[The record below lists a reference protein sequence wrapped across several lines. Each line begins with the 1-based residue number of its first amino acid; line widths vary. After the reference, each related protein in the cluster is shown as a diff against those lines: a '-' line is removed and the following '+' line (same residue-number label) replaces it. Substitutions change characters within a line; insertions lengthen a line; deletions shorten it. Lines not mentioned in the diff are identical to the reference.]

1 MKIKAAVL
9 TQLQTIKIQDYDA
22 HDPGPDE
29 VAVHPEYVG
38 VCGSDVHFF
47 EHGCIGSCKVT
58 YPFILGHECAGTVTA
73 VGSNVTDLKVGD
85 RVVIEPGI
93 PCGTCDFCRHGRYN
107 ICRTVKFLS
116 TPPYDG
122 VLRESFNHPAAFTY
136 KLPDN
141 VSTLEGALIEPLSVG
156 LYAARRGEVRP
167 GMKVAILGGGCIGLM
182 TLLAC
187 KSAGA
192 SRIVVSDLFE
202 NRLETAKMLGATGT
216 FNPKTDGDNNA
227 FRDKFTDGEGFDVVF
242 ETAGS
247 KVTANQTGYLMKRGG
262 MIVMVG
268 NIIEEVPFSFRNMYL
283 NEGEVRS
290 VFRYTN
296 TFPEAIEQI
305 AAGRI
310 NVKNIASDIFDFADI
325 RSAFDKA
332 MNEKAVIVK
341 AIIRL

>member
-9 TQLQTIKIQDYDA
+9 TQLQTINIEEYEITE
-22 HDPGPDE
+22 PGPDE
-29 VAVHPEYVG
+29 VTVHPEYVG

-47 EHGCIGSCKVT
+47 EHGRIGACAVT
-58 YPFILGHECAGTVTA
+58 YPFVLGHECAGTVTA
-73 VGSNVTDLKVGD
+73 IGSNVKDFSVGD

-93 PCGTCDFCRHGRYN
+93 PCGCCDFCRRGRYN
-107 ICRTVKFLS
+107 ICRSVKFLS

-122 VLRESFNHPAAFTY
+122 VLREAFNHPAAFTY

-187 KSAGA
+187 KSIGA
-192 SRIVVSDLFE
+192 SQIVVSDLFD
-202 NRLETAKMLGATGT
+202 NRLETAMKLGATGV
-216 FNPKTDGDNNA
+216 FNPKTDGDTNA
-227 FRDKFTDGEGFDVVF
+227 FREKFTDGEGFDVVF

-247 KVTANQTGYLMKRGG
+247 KVTANQTSYLMKRGG
-262 MIVMVG
+262 MVVMVG
-268 NIIEEVPFSFRNMYL
+268 NIVEEVPFSFRNMYL

-305 AAGRI
+305 ASGRI
-310 NVKNIASDIFDFADI
+310 DVKNVASDIFDFADTQE
-325 RSAFDKA
+325 AFNKLRA
-332 MNEKAVIVK
+332 KF
-341 AIIRL
+341 R